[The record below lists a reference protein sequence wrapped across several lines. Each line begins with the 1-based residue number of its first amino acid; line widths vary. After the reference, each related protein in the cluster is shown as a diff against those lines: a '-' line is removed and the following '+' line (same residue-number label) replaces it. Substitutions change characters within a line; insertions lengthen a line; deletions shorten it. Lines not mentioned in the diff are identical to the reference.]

1 MADISIA
8 RLSAVLPATELVQV
22 LQNEIERLRL
32 TDKERV
38 AIQWIVGDALSVDG
52 VSVQE
57 TLRGLLQRHCP
68 TPENPPPQDNAP
80 KTHSNQSEAS
90 VRLECAIAP
99 AWMAKPFWVD
109 PASGWEY
116 GFPKLYDPATGGDMN
131 AWLVANGYPQHLAD
145 QNLPCTFTAQKT

>member
-1 MADISIA
+1 M
-8 RLSAVLPATELVQV
+8 

-32 TDKERV
+32 TDREREALRTVIGGFGMWV
-38 AIQWIVGDALSVDG
+38 AQNGLADDESLRLAVVALRS
-52 VSVQE
+52 
-57 TLRGLLQRHCP
+57 LLERHCP

-80 KTHSNQSEAS
+80 ETHSNQSEAS

-99 AWMAKPFWVD
+99 AWMARPFWVD

-116 GFPKLYDPATGGDMN
+116 GFPKLYDPAQDGDLN

-145 QNLPCTFTAQKT
+145 QNLPCTFTAQIDSQ